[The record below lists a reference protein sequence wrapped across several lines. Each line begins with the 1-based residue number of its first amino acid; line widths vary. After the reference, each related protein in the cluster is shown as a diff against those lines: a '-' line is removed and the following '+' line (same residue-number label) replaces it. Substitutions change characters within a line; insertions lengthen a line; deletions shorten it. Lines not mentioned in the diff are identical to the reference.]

1 MASLAGQAKGKSR
14 RQLILAKRLKALDF
28 NVPNS
33 LEMSDEACAIV
44 EAVFTDLVSTTEAY
58 ESLQGK
64 EEQLQNELSKAQ
76 AQVFPLRKENTR
88 LLRENNQLHMELIK
102 AEDSISK
109 SQQGHELEI
118 TRLEGRI
125 KEAEFLGKQK
135 DGSLSK
141 ARGENDHLK
150 LQLKAL
156 LGGGGGAPS
165 LRTTAEEEE
174 NANPNKS
181 EFSAKD
187 PDAANL
193 QASEN
198 LPPSPRR
205 QRREGASPSS
215 PGPAYDQK
223 VVEAMKQQL
232 DEIKHRLELSE
243 AECLRQKS
251 ACQSR
256 EKEVERLSA
265 LLEGG
270 RDYDRVNAEHEA
282 AGNMRMLDQLNR
294 QVDFL
299 NGQLAQRE
307 GQMATLQNEVRQ
319 TQRAKAEAKQAT
331 VSARA
336 AEEMNSKLSSQI
348 AELSEKLAK
357 VEESNAALKKTA
369 AAARKAASHAAQ
381 QAGLRDSGGSLP
393 GSAGGRTPI
402 NSPRN
407 SRSPAH
413 SFNAPSVSISQQQ
426 HQVPTPTPTSTP
438 TAATSAAITALQKE
452 VTTLRIALASSESE
466 ATHLNADND
475 RLAAAL
481 EIAKTQSNVALSSTA
496 EMGSTTNQIKAR
508 LAKVEADYGH
518 SEQARERSE
527 KEAAK
532 LREAAGRMTEE
543 INSLQQLVGNLSA
556 ENDGGGA
563 AVERL
568 RGELHSLTSLLSAK
582 DVDITNLTNALKQA
596 SDELKETKRR
606 MADDKMELDELRN
619 KAGQSQSEAENVRYA
634 AERHK
639 TEAQEAAAMAGG
651 ARRQVEMERSVRQKL
666 ERELDDA
673 KGKEKI
679 LGKRVQSLEE
689 LLEDAEDRLKGRER
703 ECVTLKERLMN
714 MESLDPEGSARESS
728 TLRKQL
734 QNATARADSAESELE
749 GVGRERSRVTM
760 QLRRAEEEIMVL
772 QRDIGIGK
780 NEITK
785 LRDEAVGMRDTCDF
799 LEQGKSRAE
808 AEREHL
814 RAMLSEESA
823 SVGVRTETA
832 GNLEREREKLIGRIA
847 ELESMLDSERKR
859 RTDSDGRM
867 TLLQDDSSRMGVELR
882 KLQSAKADLENRLS
896 RVNNELG
903 EARGVV
909 ASMQGEIAGARA
921 ELGRERAARSAAEVR
936 EQQQAGTS
944 REYQERHGQLKS
956 LFGQLE
962 RTRDG
967 LLRKLE
973 LQGGEIA
980 SGAERL
986 ERESGRNKALNLK
999 CVKLEQEKEVLHR
1012 NLEVMDSEKDALAN
1026 KMDEMS
1032 DSVRMY
1038 KSSVE
1043 EAERKL
1049 SELERVDGEV
1059 RDGKQAALKALDA
1072 REKEIVKLHSVVNS
1086 LQADCEELRRVCVA
1100 REREAERCSQDLVSM
1115 TREAQAMGVESS
1127 RLGGELTTTRKRLD
1141 EVSLKCAQIE
1151 HKCRAV
1157 ELEKQDLLSA
1167 YRAVVD
1173 ERGELEGGVEEL
1185 GAERSGLRT
1194 ELAAARGEVDRLSSV
1209 VGELEGELRRKSG
1222 DMAAFERQLDGISR
1236 SNLAIQRSLEAAE
1249 SENRRLKTDL
1259 YAARQS
1265 GGGLARHSSE
1275 LQRQAAEKSE
1285 EAGAMRSV
1293 VSALEAERDGL
1304 QRLLAEER
1312 NHGHGVETLLSGL
1325 RANLSASQEQV
1336 RLMAKEN
1343 AGLQTQINGVN
1354 LKLKER
1360 EDMLEMMAK
1369 KGTDEVEVEEGEGE
1383 GGEGGGD

>member
-1 MASLAGQAKGKSR
+1 MASLAGQARGKSR
-14 RQLILAKRLKALDF
+14 RQLILSKRLKALDF
-28 NVPNS
+28 VVPTT
-33 LEMSDEACAIV
+33 LELSDEACAIV

-109 SQQGHELEI
+109 NQQGHELEI

-174 NANPNKS
+174 NANPNNS
-181 EFSAKD
+181 EFAAKD

-205 QRREGASPSS
+205 QRREGAGANS

-243 AECLRQKS
+243 AECSRQKS

-357 VEESNAALKKTA
+357 IEESNAALKKTA
-369 AAARKAASHAAQ
+369 AQARKAASHAAQ

-407 SRSPAH
+407 SRSPSH
-413 SFNAPSVSISQQQ
+413 SFNAPSVSTS
-426 HQVPTPTPTSTP
+426 HHVPTATPTSTP

-481 EIAKTQSNVALSSTA
+481 DIAKTQSNVALSSTA

-508 LAKVEADYGH
+508 LAKVEADYSR
-518 SEQARERSE
+518 SEQARDRSE
-527 KEAAK
+527 KDAAK
-532 LREAAGRMTEE
+532 LREVAGRMTEE
-543 INSLQQLVGNLSA
+543 IASLQQLVSNLSA

-563 AVERL
+563 TVERL

-582 DVDITNLTNALKQA
+582 DVDITNLTNALNQA
-596 SDELKETKRR
+596 SDELKETKRK
-606 MADDKMELDELRN
+606 MVDDKMELDELRN
-619 KAGQSQSEAENVRYA
+619 KAGISQSEAENVRYA

-666 ERELDDA
+666 ERELDDS
-673 KGKEKI
+673 KGKEKTM
-679 LGKRVQSLEE
+679 GKRVQALEE
-689 LLEDAEDRLKGRER
+689 LLGDAEDRLKGRER

-760 QLRRAEEEIMVL
+760 QLRRAEEEVNVL
-772 QRDIGIGK
+772 QRDISIGK
-780 NEITK
+780 NEILK

-859 RTDSDGRM
+859 RTDSDGCM

-973 LQGGEIA
+973 LQGGEVA

-986 ERESGRNKALNLK
+986 EREAGRNKALNLK

-1012 NLEVMDSEKDALAN
+1012 NLEVMDSEKDSLAN

-1038 KSSVE
+1038 KSSVDA
-1043 EAERKL
+1043 AERKL
-1049 SELERVDGEV
+1049 GELEKMDVEV

-1072 REKEIVKLHSVVNS
+1072 REKEIVKLHAIVNS

-1100 REREAERCSQDLVSM
+1100 REREAERCNQDLVSM

-1127 RLGGELTTTRKRLD
+1127 RLGGELTSTRKRLD

-1194 ELAAARGEVDRLSSV
+1194 ELAANRGEVDRLSSV

-1312 NHGHGVETLLSGL
+1312 NHGNGVETLLSGL

-1369 KGTDEVEVEEGEGE
+1369 RGGGEEVE
-1383 GGEGGGD
+1383 GGD